1 MKAARPVL
9 RGPRLGN
16 EPGLPD
22 GARTDEH
29 TQVHLLAA
37 FDPASGTVLGQTQV
51 ESKSN
56 EITAFAPLLDRL
68 DLTDVLLT
76 ADALHTQR
84 AHAEYLHDRGG
95 H

>member
-1 MKAARPVL
+1 M
-9 RGPRLGN
+9 
-16 EPGLPD
+16 
-22 GARTDEH
+22 
-29 TQVHLLAA
+29 
-37 FDPASGTVLGQTQV
+37 LGQTQV

-68 DLTDVLLT
+68 DLTDMLLT